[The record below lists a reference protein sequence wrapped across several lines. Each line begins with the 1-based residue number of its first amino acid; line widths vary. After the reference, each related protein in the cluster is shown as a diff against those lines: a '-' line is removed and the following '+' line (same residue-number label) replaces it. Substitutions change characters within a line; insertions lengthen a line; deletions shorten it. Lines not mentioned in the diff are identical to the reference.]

1 MQPVTI
7 TTATAPDSLPPAR
20 RRSRRPFHPS
30 RHVDPVYR
38 LPPTVADRLAAALQG
53 RRTAERAYRLAI
65 YLARHWS
72 APAALLE
79 AFTVAARR
87 FDGTGG
93 LVDVLGMTAAEIR
106 GALKALEEVGFVVR
120 EIGKGNGFKPTA
132 FGLRKAPIRFRFGPD
147 YWPLFKAANARST
160 NSHRGRG
167 FAPRDASRRDSAGL
181 PVAAFPKPTAAAG
194 TRFDPNSPPPRETQT
209 STLGFTPSREARF
222 WRELAAT
229 AGAERL
235 AGLSRDRSQ
244 RFSLSPAALA
254 AIARGGDR

>member
-1 MQPVTI
+1 MHGNRSRDRPSLKTRNPPLAAAGWCHPEGAGHGNLDKPTLPTIEADRNPDFSGALLACVEIHDGASARSMNGEALCRARPEEGRCNRDPSPPVI
-7 TTATAPDSLPPAR
+7 EVPDSLPPAR

-38 LPPTVADRLAAALQG
+38 LPPAVADRLAAALQG

-93 LVDVLGMTAAEIR
+93 LVEVLDMTAAEIR

-120 EIGKGNGFKPTA
+120 EIGKGNGFQPTA
-132 FGLRKAPIRFRFGPD
+132 AGLRKAPIRFRFGPD

-167 FAPRDASRRDSAGL
+167 FAPKIASRRD
-181 PVAAFPKPTAAAG
+181 
-194 TRFDPNSPPPRETQT
+194 
-209 STLGFTPSREARF
+209 
-222 WRELAAT
+222 
-229 AGAERL
+229 
-235 AGLSRDRSQ
+235 
-244 RFSLSPAALA
+244 
-254 AIARGGDR
+254 

>member
-1 MQPVTI
+1 MHPGPVTI
-7 TTATAPDSLPPAR
+7 VTVPDSLPPAR

-38 LPPTVADRLAAALQG
+38 LPPAVADRLAAALQG
-53 RRTAERAYRLAI
+53 RRTAERAYRLAT

-72 APAALLE
+72 APRALLE

-87 FDGTGG
+87 CDGTGG
-93 LVDVLGMTAAEIR
+93 LVEALDMTAAEIR

-120 EIGKGNGFKPTA
+120 EIGKGNGFQPTA
-132 FGLRKAPIRFRFGPD
+132 AGLRKAPIRFRFGPD
-147 YWPLFKAANARST
+147 YWPLFQAANRRT

-167 FAPRDASRRDSAGL
+167 FAPKIASRRDSAGP
-181 PVAAFPKPTAAAG
+181 PVANSQKPLAPRAADIRPSAG
-194 TRFDPNSPPPRETQT
+194 
-209 STLGFTPSREARF
+209 GFTPSRKARF

-229 AGAERL
+229 AAAERL
-235 AGLSRDRSQ
+235 AGLSRDRD
-244 RFSLSPAALA
+244 RRLSLSPEALA

>member
-1 MQPVTI
+1 MQPVTV
-7 TTATAPDSLPPAR
+7 TTATPDSFPPAR

-38 LPPTVADRLAAALQG
+38 LPPAVADRLAAALQG

-87 FDGTGG
+87 FNGTGG
-93 LVDVLGMTAAEIR
+93 LVEVLDMTAGEIR
-106 GALKALEEVGFVVR
+106 GALKALEDVGFVVR
-120 EIGKGNGFKPTA
+120 EIGKGNGFQPTA
-132 FGLRKAPIRFRFGPD
+132 AGLRKAPIRFRFGPD
-147 YWPLFKAANARST
+147 YWPLFKAANRRRT

-167 FAPRDASRRDSAGL
+167 FAPKIASRRDSAG
-181 PVAAFPKPTAAAG
+181 PSVADSRKPLAPCAADIRPSSG
-194 TRFDPNSPPPRETQT
+194 SFM
-209 STLGFTPSREARF
+209 PSREARF
-222 WRELAAT
+222 WRELATT
-229 AGAERL
+229 AAAERL
-235 AGLSRDRSQ
+235 ADLSRDRG
-244 RFSLSPAALA
+244 RPFNLSPVALA

>member
-1 MQPVTI
+1 MQPFPVT
-7 TTATAPDSLPPAR
+7 AFVEVADSLPPAR

-30 RHVDPVYR
+30 RHVDPIYR
-38 LPPTVADRLAAALQG
+38 LPPAVADRLAAALQG

-93 LVDVLGMTAAEIR
+93 LVDVLDMTPGEIR

-132 FGLRKAPIRFRFGPD
+132 AGLRKTPIRFRFGPD

-167 FAPRDASRRDSAGL
+167 FAPRDASRRDRAGPADPQKPL
-181 PVAAFPKPTAAAG
+181 APRATDTFP
-194 TRFDPNSPPPRETQT
+194 T
-209 STLGFTPSREARF
+209 SGSFTPSREARF

-229 AGAERL
+229 ATAERL
-235 AGLSRDRSQ
+235 VGLDRDRD
-244 RFSLSPAALA
+244 RRLSLSPAALA

>member
-1 MQPVTI
+1 MLACRFVHRRASS
-7 TTATAPDSLPPAR
+7 ATLNGEGLRRARPEEGRCNRYPSPRRQVPDSLPPAR

-38 LPPTVADRLAAALQG
+38 LPPAVADRLAAALQG
-53 RRTAERAYRLAI
+53 RRTAERAYRLAN

-93 LVDVLGMTAAEIR
+93 LVEVLDMTAGEIR

-132 FGLRKAPIRFRFGPD
+132 AGLRKAPIRFRFGPD
-147 YWPLFKAANARST
+147 YWPLFKAANAR
-160 NSHRGRG
+160 
-167 FAPRDASRRDSAGL
+167 AL
-181 PVAAFPKPTAAAG
+181 
-194 TRFDPNSPPPRETQT
+194 TRI
-209 STLGFTPSREARF
+209 G
-222 WRELAAT
+222 
-229 AGAERL
+229 AGASPQRMLLGEIGPALRL
-235 AGLSRDRSQ
+235 RIHRN
-244 RFSLSPAALA
+244 R
-254 AIARGGDR
+254 

>member
-1 MQPVTI
+1 MQPFPVT
-7 TTATAPDSLPPAR
+7 AVVEVADSLPPAR
-20 RRSRRPFHPS
+20 RRSRRPFRPS

-38 LPPTVADRLAAALQG
+38 LPAAVADRLAAALQG

-72 APAALLE
+72 APAWLLE

-93 LVDVLGMTAAEIR
+93 LVEVLDMTAAEIR

-120 EIGKGNGFKPTA
+120 EIGKGNGFQPTA
-132 FGLRKAPIRFRFGPD
+132 AGLRKAPIRFRFGPD
-147 YWPLFKAANARST
+147 YRPLFAAANRRRT

-167 FAPRDASRRDSAGL
+167 FAPKIDSRRASAG
-181 PVAAFPKPTAAAG
+181 PSVADSQKPSAPRATDTFP
-194 TRFDPNSPPPRETQT
+194 T
-209 STLGFTPSREARF
+209 SGAFTPSREARF

-229 AGAERL
+229 AAAEQLVR
-235 AGLSRDRSQ
+235 LSRDRD
-244 RFSLSPAALA
+244 RLLSLSPAALA

>member
-1 MQPVTI
+1 MQPGPVTI
-7 TTATAPDSLPPAR
+7 VTVPDSLPPAR

-38 LPPTVADRLAAALQG
+38 LPPAVADRLAAALQG
-53 RRTAERAYRLAI
+53 RRTAERAFRLAN

-72 APAALLE
+72 PPAALLE

-93 LVDVLGMTAAEIR
+93 LVAVLDMTPGEIR
-106 GALKALEEVGFVVR
+106 GALKALEDVGFVVR
-120 EIGKGNGFKPTA
+120 EIGKGNGFQPTA
-132 FGLRKAPIRFRFGPD
+132 AGLRKAPIRFRFGPD

-167 FAPRDASRRDSAGL
+167 FAPKIASRRDSAG
-181 PVAAFPKPTAAAG
+181 PSVADSQKPLAPRATDTFP
-194 TRFDPNSPPPRETQT
+194 T
-209 STLGFTPSREARF
+209 SGAFTPSREARF

-229 AGAERL
+229 AAAERL
-235 AGLSRDRSQ
+235 VGLSLGRDRP
-244 RFSLSPAALA
+244 FSLSPAALA
-254 AIARGGDR
+254 AITRGGDR

>member
-1 MQPVTI
+1 MSI
-7 TTATAPDSLPPAR
+7 RSIGCR
-20 RRSRRPFHPS
+20 RRSR
-30 RHVDPVYR
+30 
-38 LPPTVADRLAAALQG
+38 TAAALQG

-93 LVDVLGMTAAEIR
+93 LVAALGMTAAEIR
-106 GALKALEEVGFVVR
+106 GALKTLEEVSFVVR
-120 EIGKGNGFKPTA
+120 ETAKGNGFQPTA
-132 FGLRKAPIRFRFGPD
+132 AGLRKAPIRFRFGPD
-147 YWPLFKAANARST
+147 YWPLFKAANRRT

-167 FAPRDASRRDSAGL
+167 FAPKIDSRRDKAGPSVTASL
-181 PVAAFPKPTAAAG
+181 KPPMPLKPETFRPVG
-194 TRFDPNSPPPRETQT
+194 
-209 STLGFTPSREARF
+209 GFTPSREARF
-222 WRELAAT
+222 WRELAVT
-229 AGAERL
+229 AAAERL
-235 AGLSRDRSQ
+235 VRLSRDRDR